1 MKKPPPYQRNFRRTI
16 EEAAAPLIESQ
27 SLFRDL
33 AGVYW
38 YDLGKPRD
46 LVRSA

>member
-1 MKKPPPYQRNFRRTI
+1 MSQTKRDLKTFI
-16 EEAAAPLIESQ
+16 EEAAAPLLESQ